1 MVSPLTKQTS
11 DRQTEV
17 RQASTRPVG
26 DAPGLPKVAHHF
38 FDGPSTND
46 SMPVTRFTRRW
57 PEAGWRGIEK
67 ATEVFGWCLP
77 SNIDRYGEPA
87 QALATPMCR

>member
-1 MVSPLTKQTS
+1 MLFDDYVVEVLVDGFLHQPKQTS

-26 DAPGLPKVAHHF
+26 DAPGLPEVAHHF

-46 SMPVTRFTRRW
+46 PMPVTPFTRRW
-57 PEAGWRGIEK
+57 PEAGWRGVEK
-67 ATEVFGWCLP
+67 ATEVLG
-77 SNIDRYGEPA
+77 
-87 QALATPMCR
+87 